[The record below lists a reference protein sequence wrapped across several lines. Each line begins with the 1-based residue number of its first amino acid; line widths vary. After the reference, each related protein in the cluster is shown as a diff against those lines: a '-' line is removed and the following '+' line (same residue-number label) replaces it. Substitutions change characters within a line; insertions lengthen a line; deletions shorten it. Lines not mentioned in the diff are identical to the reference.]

1 MGQISDYPQTS
12 LKAILK
18 SKDNEAKSIKFAKNI
33 QFIRMSFIHKDSWQ
47 TFLNRK
53 EF

>member
-18 SKDNEAKSIKFAKNI
+18 SKDEAKSIKFAKNI
-33 QFIRMSFIHKDSWQ
+33 QFIRMSFKYKDSWQ

>member
-1 MGQISDYPQTS
+1 MGQMSDYPQTS
-12 LKAILK
+12 LKATLK

-33 QFIRMSFIHKDSWQ
+33 QFIRMSFRYKDSWQ
-47 TFLNRK
+47 TFLSRK